1 MNEKYDIS
9 KAVALF
15 YDGKQAPQVTAKG
28 SGVIADEIIAIAQ
41 AHQIPLCDN
50 KALVDLLVNLE
61 LDQEIPE
68 NLYKAVAYIIAFAYA
83 LDGKVPDNFFTNPNS
98 QNSQ

>member
-1 MNEKYDIS
+1 MTQRHEIS

-28 SGVIADEIIAIAQ
+28 SGAIADEIIAIAQ

-50 KALVDLLVNLE
+50 KALVDLLVNIE

-83 LDGKVPDNFFTNPNS
+83 LEGKTPDGFFDS
-98 QNSQ
+98 

>member
-1 MNEKYDIS
+1 MTEKPDLS

-15 YDGKQAPQVTAKG
+15 YDGKQAPQITAKG
-28 SGVIADEIIAIAQ
+28 SGAIADEIIAIAQ

-50 KALVDLLVNLE
+50 KTLVDLLVNLE

-68 NLYKAVAYIIAFAYA
+68 NLYTAVAYIIAFAYA
-83 LDGKVPDNFFTNPNS
+83 LEGKTPEGFFDAK
-98 QNSQ
+98 

>member
-1 MNEKYDIS
+1 MINKRDIS

-15 YDGKQAPQVTAKG
+15 YDGKHAPQVTAKG
-28 SGVIADEIIAIAQ
+28 SGAIADEIIAIAQ

-50 KALVDLLVNLE
+50 QALVDLLVNLE

-68 NLYKAVAYIIAFAYA
+68 NLYKAVAYIIAFAYT
-83 LDGKVPDNFFTNPNS
+83 LEGKTPDNFFGNADTVT
-98 QNSQ
+98 

>member
-1 MNEKYDIS
+1 MNEKHDIS

-28 SGVIADEIIAIAQ
+28 SGAIADEIIAIAQ

-83 LDGKVPDNFFTNPNS
+83 LEGNTPDDFFSSTGS
-98 QNSQ
+98 QNDQ

>member
-1 MNEKYDIS
+1 MSNKREIS

-28 SGVIADEIIAIAQ
+28 SGAIADEIIAIAQ

-50 KALVDLLVNLE
+50 QALVDLLVNLE

-83 LDGKVPDNFFTNPNS
+83 LEGKTPDNFFGGADTAAT
-98 QNSQ
+98 